1 MIAALVVA
9 VGYDEHDF
17 PPVAFARGQIGRCGE
32 DRVVQDLDPLGRS
45 CGGRTDLTGRHN
57 RSSIYYGPRNREW
70 AAWSRRGGDRIAFYI
85 CERVPGRFPQRRNP
99 LKSAGLLHKSFET
112 DQ

>member
-70 AAWSRRGGDRIAFYI
+70 AAWSRRVGDRIAFYI
-85 CERVPGRFPQRRNP
+85 FERLHGSFHKGRNP
-99 LKSAGLLHKSFET
+99 GKSEGLLYKTF
-112 DQ
+112 